1 METLDLEQI
10 DKDVSNEEE
19 LEQKNDKFFDMI
31 ATNNNFLIT
40 KEYLVSLGIL
50 EENIVEKDSPICI
63 KNGNVSCAK
72 FKQFKD
78 IESFKKEI
86 FRDETSFGIF
96 HFDLCITRDSKRTSI
111 GTVDDNDSVIFRYFE

>member
-1 METLDLEQI
+1 MELDLEQI

-63 KNGNVSCAK
+63 KNGEVKCAK

-78 IESFKKEI
+78 IELFKKEI
-86 FRDETSFGIF
+86 LKDGTSFGIF